1 MEPISCTTITE
12 SESLQTSLINYS
24 IDSQTMKNNNEQ
36 HRLLE
41 GLSIGN
47 EANQKIADIVAAQTA
62 KMLGQSLEE
71 NFETVLEAK
80 VTMAIQETL
89 NIHNQR
95 SQAYANTF
103 LGRGKTRLAQSIVD
117 TQQNHQLNSL
127 QSHLSLEGL
136 EDFDT
141 DLLPEVTKLADE
153 SGAIT
158 VETNS
163 SSSIG
168 F

>member
-1 MEPISCTTITE
+1 MT
-12 SESLQTSLINYS
+12 
-24 IDSQTMKNNNEQ
+24 NNNEQ
-36 HRLLE
+36 RQIIE

-47 EANQKIADIVAAQTA
+47 EANQNIADIVAARTA
-62 KMLGQSLEE
+62 TMLDQSLQE
-71 NFETVLEAK
+71 NFETVLEAQ
-80 VTMAIQETL
+80 VTMAVQETL

-95 SQAYANTF
+95 TQAIAKKF
-103 LGRGKTRLAQSIVD
+103 LGSGKTRLAQSMID

-127 QSHLSLEGL
+127 QSNLSLEGL
-136 EDFDT
+136 EDFET
-141 DLLPEVTKLADE
+141 DLLPEVSKLADQ

>member
-1 MEPISCTTITE
+1 MT
-12 SESLQTSLINYS
+12 N
-24 IDSQTMKNNNEQ
+24 KNEQ
-36 HRLLE
+36 RQIIE
-41 GLSIGN
+41 GLSLGN
-47 EANQKIADIVAAQTA
+47 EANQKIADIVAARTA
-62 KMLGQSLEE
+62 KMLDQSLQE
-71 NFETVLEAK
+71 NFDTVLEAQ
-80 VTMAIQETL
+80 VTMAVQETL

-95 SQAYANTF
+95 TQAWAKKF
-103 LGRGKTRLAQSIVD
+103 LGSGKTRLAQSMVD

-127 QSHLSLEGL
+127 QNNLSLEGL
-136 EDFDT
+136 EDFET
-141 DLLPEVTKLADE
+141 DLLPEVGKLADQ

>member
-1 MEPISCTTITE
+1 MT
-12 SESLQTSLINYS
+12 
-24 IDSQTMKNNNEQ
+24 NNNEQ
-36 HRLLE
+36 HRLIE

-47 EANQKIADIVAAQTA
+47 EANQKIADVVAARTA
-62 KMLGQSLEE
+62 KMLDQSLQE
-71 NFETVLEAK
+71 NFETVLEAQ
-80 VTMAIQETL
+80 VTMAVQETL

-95 SQAYANTF
+95 TQAWAKKF
-103 LGRGKTRLAQSIVD
+103 LGSGKTRLAQSMVD

-127 QSHLSLEGL
+127 QNNLSLEGL
-136 EDFDT
+136 EDFET
-141 DLLPEVTKLADE
+141 DLLPEVSKLADE

-163 SSSIG
+163 SSSVG

>member
-1 MEPISCTTITE
+1 MT
-12 SESLQTSLINYS
+12 N
-24 IDSQTMKNNNEQ
+24 KNEQ
-36 HRLLE
+36 RQIIE

-47 EANQKIADIVAAQTA
+47 EANQKIADVVAARTA
-62 KMLGQSLEE
+62 KMLDQSLQE
-71 NFETVLEAK
+71 NFETVLEAQ
-80 VTMAIQETL
+80 VTMAVQETL

-95 SQAYANTF
+95 TQAWAKKF
-103 LGRGKTRLAQSIVD
+103 LGSGKTRLAQSMVD

-127 QSHLSLEGL
+127 QSNLSLEGL
-136 EDFDT
+136 EDFET
-141 DLLPEVTKLADE
+141 DLLPEVSKLADE

-158 VETNS
+158 IEANP

>member
-1 MEPISCTTITE
+1 MT
-12 SESLQTSLINYS
+12 
-24 IDSQTMKNNNEQ
+24 NNNEQ
-36 HRLLE
+36 RQIIE

-47 EANQKIADIVAAQTA
+47 EANQKIADVVAARTA
-62 KMLGQSLEE
+62 KMLDQSLQE
-71 NFETVLEAK
+71 NFETVLEAQ
-80 VTMAIQETL
+80 VTMAVQETL

-95 SQAYANTF
+95 TQAWAKKF
-103 LGRGKTRLAQSIVD
+103 LGSGKTRMAKSMVD

-127 QSHLSLEGL
+127 QNHLSLEGL
-136 EDFDT
+136 EDFET
-141 DLLPEVTKLADE
+141 DLLPEVGKLADE

>member
-1 MEPISCTTITE
+1 MT
-12 SESLQTSLINYS
+12 
-24 IDSQTMKNNNEQ
+24 NNNEQ
-36 HRLLE
+36 RQIIE

-47 EANQKIADIVAAQTA
+47 EANQKIADVVAARTA
-62 KMLGQSLEE
+62 KMLDQSLQE
-71 NFETVLEAK
+71 NFDTVLEAQ
-80 VTMAIQETL
+80 VTMAVQETL

-95 SQAYANTF
+95 TQAWAKKF
-103 LGRGKTRLAQSIVD
+103 LGSGKTRLAQSMVD

-127 QSHLSLEGL
+127 QNNLSLEGL
-136 EDFDT
+136 EDFET

-163 SSSIG
+163 SSSVG